1 LHSAAYDRLH
11 ANGVVSLLR
20 SALEPNNAVTDE
32 DWRHRLTNF
41 NDREW
46 KVGDAL
52 QVLDFYALQHD
63 LRLSLATV
71 RMLDMIRWGKISLRR
86 SIQSEVN
93 YYGRRGVKPNLAKI
107 RSLIEAIEKLNA
119 EIIEIEKLVN
129 SRALDR

>member
-1 LHSAAYDRLH
+1 VRREKPDHRLSDQICT
-11 ANGVVSLLR
+11 ALRTIYFTPNGVVSLLR
-20 SALEPNNAVTDE
+20 SVLEQNNAVTDE
-32 DWRHRLTNF
+32 DWRDRLINF

-46 KVGDAL
+46 EVRSAL
-52 QVLDFYALQHD
+52 E
-63 LRLSLATV
+63 TV
-71 RMLDMIRWGKISLRR
+71 HTLDMIRWGKISLRR

-107 RSLIEAIEKLNA
+107 QSLIEAIEKLNA